1 MTKINLQKAIA
12 DEVLQIVECID
23 PTAIVAGGAPR
34 DWYFGN
40 SATDIDVFFHFR
52 NDLST
57 VRTQEILKGLGLDVY
72 RKKEGDG
79 LPEAYKKNPMLR
91 CVYDLEYSG
100 EQVQLLLMLE
110 PTFKSVINHFP
121 LNICKVWYKHSTIE
135 TTQDFLRAVKHKAL
149 VKVSP
154 LYANGDKYVEKIKTK
169 FPDFKYYD
177 SYEKLATDL
186 LDK

>member
-1 MTKINLQKAIA
+1 MGQIDLQKAVA
-12 DEVLQIVECID
+12 DEVLQIIENVD

-34 DWYFGN
+34 DWYFN
-40 SATDIDVFFHFR
+40 NLATDIDVFFHFR
-52 NDLST
+52 KDLST
-57 VRTQEILKGLGLDVY
+57 TRIQGILEGLGLNVY
-72 RKKEGDG
+72 RKNQGDG
-79 LPEAYKKNPMLR
+79 LPEIYKKNPMLR
-91 CVYDLEYSG
+91 CVYDLEYGG

-135 TTQDFLRAVKHKAL
+135 TTQDFLRAVKHRSI

-154 LYANGDKYVEKIKTK
+154 VYANGDKYVEKIKAK